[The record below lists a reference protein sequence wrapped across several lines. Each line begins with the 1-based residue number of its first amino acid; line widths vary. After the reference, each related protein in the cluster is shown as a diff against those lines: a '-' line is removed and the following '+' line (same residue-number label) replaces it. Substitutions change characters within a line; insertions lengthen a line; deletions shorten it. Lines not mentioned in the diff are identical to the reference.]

1 MPSHNIA
8 RGEENPEIRTL
19 RVELAAAFRIAA
31 ELDWHESVGNHFSAT
46 VASDGK
52 RFLLNPRW
60 LHFSRVRASD
70 LLLLD
75 SDDAQTL
82 SRPNA
87 PDPSA
92 WCIHG
97 RLHARRPDARVVLHL
112 HPPYATALACLKDP
126 RLKPIEQCSA
136 RFFNRVAIDHGF
148 SGIADH
154 TAEGERLVTVMGAHR
169 HMILGNHGIIVT
181 ADTVAEAFEDMY
193 TFERAARTLMLAYA
207 SGQPLNVMPDA
218 VAEQT
223 ARDWEDYRG
232 MGFAHFHDLKAML
245 DARDPSYAD

>member
-1 MPSHNIA
+1 MPSHVEA
-8 RGEENPEIRTL
+8 MSEERPEIRTL
-19 RVELAAAFRIAA
+19 RIELAAAFRIAA
-31 ELDWHESVGNHFSAT
+31 ELGWHESVGNHFSAA
-46 VASDGK
+46 VSADGT

-60 LHFSRVRASD
+60 LHFSRIRASD

-75 SDDAQTL
+75 SDDSETL
-82 SRPNA
+82 ERANA

-97 RLHARRPDARVVLHL
+97 RLHARRADAKVVLHL

-136 RFFNRVAIDHGF
+136 RFFNRVAIDQGF

-154 TAEGERLVTVMGAHR
+154 TAEGDRLVTAMGSHR

-181 ADTVAEAFEDMY
+181 AQSVAEAFEDMY
-193 TFERAARTLMLAYA
+193 LFERAARTLMLAYA
-207 SGQPLNVMPDA
+207 SGQTLNVMPDA

-232 MGFAHFHDLKAML
+232 MGFAHFHDLRAML
-245 DARDPSYAD
+245 DARDTSYAN